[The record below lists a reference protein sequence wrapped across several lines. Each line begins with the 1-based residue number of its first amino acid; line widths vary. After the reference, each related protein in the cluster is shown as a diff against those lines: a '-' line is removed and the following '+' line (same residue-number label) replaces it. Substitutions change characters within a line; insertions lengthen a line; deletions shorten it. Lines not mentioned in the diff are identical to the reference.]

1 MPIQTVHAVFAA
13 AALILVVL
21 PLSPVHAMGR
31 SGVQP
36 KSDTSASPAYTNQ
49 GARGSIARVPTG
61 ATPAEVA
68 DLRKQI
74 ADLQMQLASVKERI
88 PAE

>member
-1 MPIQTVHAVFAA
+1 MPIHAVRTILAA
-13 AALILVVL
+13 AFIMAVL
-21 PLSPVHAMGR
+21 PPSLVHAMGR

-49 GARGSIARVPTG
+49 SARGSIARVSTR

-68 DLRKQI
+68 DLRRQI
-74 ADLQMQLASVKERI
+74 ADLQMQLASVKERV